1 MRYFYVGAT
10 PEVDR
15 EVLAEITRELLRK
28 TGFTPVPLDLPT
40 VDFAFDARRSQYSSI
55 AVLEMLVRECPKD
68 AHKLLAIT
76 ERDLFIPVLT
86 FVYGQAQLGGPVGAV
101 SLARLRQQF
110 YGLPADR
117 GVLLDRALKEILH
130 ESGHLFGLLHC
141 ADRGCAMSLST
152 GIRQIDGKQASY
164 CAVCTA
170 RFERGFRESQKT

>member
-1 MRYFYVGAT
+1 MSYFYMGAT

-15 EVLAEITRELLRK
+15 NVLAEIAGR
-28 TGFTPVPLDLPT
+28 TGLNPIPLDLPSI
-40 VDFAFDARRSQYSSI
+40 DFAYDPARNQYASI
-55 AVLEMLVRECPKD
+55 AVLEMLIRECPKD

-86 FVYGQAQLGGPVGAV
+86 FVYGQAQLGGRVGAV

-110 YGLPADR
+110 YGLPPDR

-130 ESGHLFGLLHC
+130 ESGHLYGLVHC

-152 GIRQIDGKQASY
+152 GIRQIDQKQASY
-164 CAVCTA
+164 CAPCAA
-170 RFERGFRESQKT
+170 RLERGFRESQRT